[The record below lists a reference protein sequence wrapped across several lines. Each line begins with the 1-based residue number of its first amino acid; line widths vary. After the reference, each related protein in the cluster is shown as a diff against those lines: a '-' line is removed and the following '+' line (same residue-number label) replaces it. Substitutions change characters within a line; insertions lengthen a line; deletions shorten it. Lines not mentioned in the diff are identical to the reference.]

1 VRGKFLGINVG
12 WLGWLSLCL
21 SCVCAVGTQSVPV
34 VWGKLAVGHA
44 VRWRIGEL
52 LRVVLQSFRVQTTVA
67 TNRTTPRVFSGTWGL
82 ALALFA
88 RVTFIHIRKLSTHVS
103 RSDPIGDL

>member
-44 VRWRIGEL
+44 VRWRIAEGCREI
-52 LRVVLQSFRVQTTVA
+52 QSTVA

-88 RVTFIHIRKLSTHVS
+88 RVTFIHIRKLYS
-103 RSDPIGDL
+103 RLAIGSDRGDL